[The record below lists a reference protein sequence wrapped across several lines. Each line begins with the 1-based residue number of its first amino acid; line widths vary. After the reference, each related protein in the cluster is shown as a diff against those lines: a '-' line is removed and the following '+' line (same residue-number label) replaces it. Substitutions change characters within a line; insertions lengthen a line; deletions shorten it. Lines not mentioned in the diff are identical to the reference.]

1 MKIKKGDV
9 VRVILGVYKGKEGRV
24 LSVINSRNR
33 LKVEGV
39 NMLKKHTRPSQ
50 ENQQGGIVE
59 KEGTIHIS
67 NVMLVKGNKITKIGY
82 RFNDKGIK
90 ERFAKSTGKKID

>member
-9 VRVILGVYKGKEGRV
+9 VRVISGVYKGKEGRV
-24 LSVINSRNR
+24 LSVINSRDR
-33 LKVEGV
+33 LVVEGV
-39 NMLKKHTRPSQ
+39 NLLKKHTRPNQ

-67 NVMLVKGNKITKIGY
+67 NVMLVSGNKVTKIGY
-82 RFNDKGIK
+82 RFSDKGIK